1 MPEAMA
7 EETTNS
13 NAVMESS
20 YSSAV
25 GGVRTS
31 TSSTGLEEQFP
42 LHRAN
47 KNFNVSVS
55 SEYLFRELTSL
66 VPVSLDSDDEEAS
79 AHNEEEIVNSF
90 KVTSKDK
97 DTLLPSPKRYGL
109 HGNKYKLS
117 RFFGNIF
124 SKKNSSLAKENP
136 DIQNCRK
143 ELAKVKDMPR
153 EHNDFRSEG
162 ESSTDKDFLFAS
174 EGKQKKSSAKRSS
187 AIIFSCFRKI

>member
-13 NAVMESS
+13 NAMMESS

-66 VPVSLDSDDEEAS
+66 VPVSLDSDDEEPS
-79 AHNEEEIVNSF
+79 AHNEEIVNSF

-109 HGNKYKLS
+109 HGNKYKLR

-143 ELAKVKDMPR
+143 ELAKDMPR

-187 AIIFSCFRKI
+187 AIIFSCFRKL